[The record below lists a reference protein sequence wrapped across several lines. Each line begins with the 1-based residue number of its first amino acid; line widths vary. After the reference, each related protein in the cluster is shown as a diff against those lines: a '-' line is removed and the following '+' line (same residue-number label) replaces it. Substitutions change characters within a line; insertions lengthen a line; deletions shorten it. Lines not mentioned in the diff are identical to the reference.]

1 MDVIFCAT
9 KFEIFGFLRKLKI
22 LKKSIVKNSGFYSCL
37 FENSKKVI
45 IVITGIGRNSAEM
58 ACRHFLAQ
66 VVGENVGASS
76 NAEKSKE
83 INTDN
88 IFGND
93 MSSLPNNNAYSMEYN
108 IIITGFGGSLTDDL
122 KVGDLV
128 LVNEIVNLE
137 KKYINDD
144 GFCFVVSGRI
154 KTKNSILKKMFLK
167 KTESDAIFNDSSD
180 RIIYSDA
187 CCATLDEV
195 VNSNEQKEAVAM
207 ASGASILDMET
218 YSIVKNLN
226 NLENKSFLCLR
237 TISDDNENNLPDFIK
252 FFSNRGFLSGSKF
265 FSRNYFISYLKG
277 FFKCFAF
284 LLIKPA
290 NIRSLFRFLK
300 NISLA
305 EKTLSMAIER
315 LIKNSI

>member
-1 MDVIFCAT
+1 MNVIFCAT

-37 FENSKKVI
+37 FENRKKVI
-45 IVITGIGRNSAEM
+45 IVITGIGRNAVEI

-66 VVGENVGASS
+66 VVAEDVGDS
-76 NAEKSKE
+76 NNAGRNKG

-88 IFGND
+88 IFNND
-93 MSSLPNNNAYSMEYN
+93 MSSLPNSNAYNMEHN

-137 KKYINDD
+137 KKYMDDD

-154 KTKNSILKKMFLK
+154 KIKNSIFKKMFLK
-167 KTESDAIFNDSSD
+167 KTEIDTIFNDRSD
-180 RIIYSDA
+180 RIIYSEA

-195 VNSNEQKEAVAM
+195 INSNNQKEAVVL

-218 YSIVKNLN
+218 YLIVKNLN

-237 TISDDNENNLPDFIK
+237 TISDDNESNLPDFVK

-265 FSRNYFISYLKG
+265 FSGNYFISYLKG

-290 NIRSLFRFLK
+290 NIRSLLRFLK

-305 EKTLSMAIER
+305 EKTLSMAIEK